1 MQLER
6 KVLSFRVETKAEG
19 LQQNEFEGYAST
31 FLGPVD
37 SYGDIIAP
45 GAFKNNLSF
54 FLDQGVILREHE
66 MECAIGKP
74 VEAREDDTGLFI
86 RGRISSTSDGND
98 ALVLLRD
105 EVIRRMSI
113 GFRTLGYEM
122 LSEARGIEVLG
133 SEQAYKDAIASL
145 PWWSDGLRLLT
156 DIKLYEVSLV
166 AFPANTAAMVTGV
179 KSMLTGL
186 AGKIETERDYER
198 FLRDAGFSASEAKTL
213 VSNGFKALKSAPDSG
228 MESEI
233 AAAMKALTDS
243 LKG

>member
-6 KVLSFRVETKAEG
+6 KTLSFKATMGSEG
-19 LQQNEFEGYAST
+19 LQPNEFDGYAST

-45 GAFKNNLSF
+45 GAFKNNLDF
-54 FLDQGVILREHE
+54 FLSDGVILREHE
-66 MECAIGKP
+66 MECAIGRP
-74 VEAREDDTGLFI
+74 LEAREDATGLYI
-86 RGRISSTSDGND
+86 KGRISATSDGND
-98 ALVLLRD
+98 ALILLRD
-105 EVIRRMSI
+105 EVIKRMSI

-166 AFPANTAAMVTGV
+166 AFPANTAAKVMGV
-179 KSMLTGL
+179 KGMLQAV
-186 AGKIETERDYER
+186 AGKIETERDFER
-198 FLRDAGFSASEAKTL
+198 FLRDAGFSSSEAKTL
-213 VSNGFKALKSAPDSG
+213 VTTGFKALKRGDSG
-228 MESEI
+228 MESEL
-233 AAAMKALTDS
+233 ADSMKALTNL

>member
-6 KVLSFRVETKAEG
+6 KTLSFKASTTAAG
-19 LQQNEFEGYAST
+19 LNPNEFDGYAST

-45 GAFKNNLSF
+45 GAFKNNLDF
-54 FLDQGVILREHE
+54 FLSDGVVLREHE

-74 VEAREDDTGLFI
+74 LEAREDATGLYI
-86 RGRISSTSDGND
+86 KGRISATSDGND
-98 ALVLLRD
+98 ALILLRD
-105 EVIRRMSI
+105 EVIKRLSI

-133 SEQAYKDAIASL
+133 GESAYKDAIAML
-145 PWWSDGLRLLT
+145 PYWSDGLRLLT

-166 AFPANTAAMVTGV
+166 AFPANAAAVITGV
-179 KSMLTGL
+179 KGMLGGL
-186 AGKIETERDYER
+186 AGKIETERDFER
-198 FLRDAGFSASEAKTL
+198 FLRDAGFSSSEAKTL
-213 VSNGFKALKSAPDSG
+213 VTNGFKALKSGADSG
-228 MESEI
+228 MESEL
-233 AAAMKALTDS
+233 ADSMKALTNL

>member
-6 KVLSFRVETKAEG
+6 KTLSFKASMGSEG
-19 LQQNEFEGYAST
+19 LQPNEFDGYAST

-45 GAFKNNLSF
+45 GAFASNLDF
-54 FLDQGVILREHE
+54 FLSDGVILREHE

-74 VEAREDDTGLFI
+74 MEAREDATGLYLK
-86 RGRISSTSDGND
+86 GRISATSDGND
-98 ALVLLRD
+98 ALILLRD
-105 EVIRRMSI
+105 EVIKRMSI

-133 SEQAYKDAIASL
+133 SEQAYKDAIAQL

-166 AFPANTAAMVTGV
+166 AFPANTAAKIMGV
-179 KSMLTGL
+179 KGVLKGL
-186 AGKIETERDYER
+186 AGKIETERDFER
-198 FLRDAGFSASEAKTL
+198 FLRDAGFSQSEAKTL
-213 VSNGFKALKSAPDSG
+213 VSTGFKALKRDADEPDTD
-228 MESEI
+228 EI
-233 AAAMKALTDS
+233 AKSIREFTAT